1 MASRLL
7 LSLLTVLLTV
17 PVFAAK
23 VKKSAEKAEPAP
35 PSAAATTPLAPLE
48 QPVITRFA
56 GNPIIRPEMIPGQDQ
71 GAPAGWNIDFPSVI
85 RVPSWLPNPLGKY
98 YLYFSSHHGTY
109 IRLAYADRLEGPWKI
124 YAPGTLTLQEVYQV
138 NGIKGSPR
146 GHLAAP
152 DVQVDDATRQIR
164 LYFHSKGAVGHAE
177 SVALSSDGLHFKP
190 APGALGRP
198 YFRVFQWQ
206 GNTYAIDRDASLLR
220 SRDGLTGFEEI
231 SDALALAA
239 NEPRDKSNKQSRA
252 TDGGDDE
259 GKPGKVRHTAVMLDG
274 DRLTIFYTRTGDAPE
289 AIMMTRI
296 ALNDDPKTWRAA
308 TPIRVMVPVM
318 DYEGANL
325 PITRSEGGTVIKTRA
340 AIAGETGA
348 AHALRDPF
356 IFREEGQ
363 TYLFYAVAGERG
375 IAGATLR
382 DEKIPPGSAR

>member
-1 MASRLL
+1 
-7 LSLLTVLLTV
+7 
-17 PVFAAK
+17 
-23 VKKSAEKAEPAP
+23 
-35 PSAAATTPLAPLE
+35 
-48 QPVITRFA
+48 
-56 GNPIIRPEMIPGQDQ
+56 MISGQDQ

-85 RVPSWLPNPLGKY
+85 KVPSWLPNPLGKY

-109 IRLAYADRLEGPWKI
+109 IRLAYADRIEGPWHVH
-124 YAPGTLTLQEVYQV
+124 APGTLTLSQVYEV
-138 NGIKGSPR
+138 NGIEGNPH

-152 DVQVDDATRQIR
+152 DVQVDEATKQIR

-190 APGALGRP
+190 APGELGRP

-220 SRDGLTGFEEI
+220 SRDGLTNFEEV
-231 SDALALAA
+231 SDALAVAA
-239 NEPRDKSNKQSRA
+239 NEPNDKSKKKSKA
-252 TDGGDDE
+252 ADAGDDV
-259 GKPGKVRHTAVMLDG
+259 GKPGKVRHTGVRLDG

-296 ALNDDPKTWRAA
+296 TLNADPKTWRAA
-308 TPIRVMVPVM
+308 TPIQVMVPEM

-356 IFREEGQ
+356 IYREEGK

-375 IAGATLR
+375 IGLAEIA
-382 DEKIPPGSAR
+382 P